1 MKKIFLILLAMLF
14 LPCLAMAQK
23 VAVLPLI
30 AKEYDGLVALYKDLH
45 QNPEI
50 SFQEKETAAK
60 LAKELKKLGFEVTEG
75 VGGYGLVAVLRNGTG
90 KTILVRADMDALP
103 MLEETNLEYAS
114 KAFGKDDSGQPVPAM
129 HGCGHDIHMTVLI
142 GTAKVLAASKKDWRG
157 TVVLV
162 AQPAEERGS
171 GAKAM
176 LKEGLYTKFPKP
188 DYALALHTSA
198 SLPAGSVGLCS
209 EYALANVDMVDIW
222 VYGEGGHGA
231 YPHLTKDP
239 IVLAS
244 QIVVALQTVV
254 SRETNPIEPAV
265 LTVGAF
271 HAGTK
276 HNVIPNEAHLKL
288 TLRSYSAEVRQNMI
302 QQINRICAGMA
313 QAAGLLASKYPKV
326 VVNESEALPS
336 LYNDPTLT
344 KELETL
350 FGKLLG
356 TTHTVKSPP
365 VLGAEDFGLFGRDS
379 EHKVPICLY
388 WLGTVNETH
397 YQEFLKGERKLP
409 SLHSSKYAPQ
419 ISPTLETGI
428 RTMSEAVLMLLAK

>member
-1 MKKIFLILLAMLF
+1 MLAF
-14 LPCLAMAQK
+14 GVCWTASAQK
-23 VAVLPLI
+23 AQVLPII
-30 AKEYDGLVALYKDLH
+30 AKEYDALVALYKDLH
-45 QNPEI
+45 QNPEL
-50 SFQEKETAAK
+50 SFQEKETSRK
-60 LAKELKKLGFEVTEG
+60 LASELKKLGYEVSER
-75 VGGYGLVAVLRNGTG
+75 VGGYGLVAVLRNGEG
-90 KTILVRADMDALP
+90 KTVLVRADMDALP
-103 MLEETNLEYAS
+103 ILEETNLEYAS
-114 KAFGKDDSGQPVPAM
+114 KVFGKNDEGQPVPAM
-129 HGCGHDIHMTVLI
+129 HGCGHDVHMTVLV
-142 GTAKVLAASKKDWRG
+142 GTAKVLAATRKDWKG

-188 DYALALHTSA
+188 DYALALHTNA
-198 SLPAGSVGLCS
+198 SMPAGSVGLCS

-244 QIVVALQTVV
+244 QLVLAMQTIV

-271 HAGTK
+271 HSGTK
-276 HNVIPNEAHLKL
+276 HNVIPNEAHLQL
-288 TLRSYSAEVRQNMI
+288 TLRSYSMDVRNNMI
-302 QQINRICAGMA
+302 AQIKRICDGMA
-313 QAAGLLASKYPKV
+313 QAAGLPADKYPKV
-326 VVNESEALPS
+326 VVNEGEALPS

-344 KELETL
+344 ADLRQL
-350 FGKLLG
+350 FTKLLG
-356 TTHTVKSPP
+356 EKHTLKSPP
-365 VLGAEDFGLFGRDS
+365 VLGAEDFGLFGRD
-379 EHKVPICLY
+379 EQHKVPICLY
-388 WLGTVNETH
+388 WLGTINETH
-397 YQEFLKGERKLP
+397 YQEFVKGERKLP

-428 RTMSEAVLMLLAK
+428 RTMSEAVLMLLSRQ